1 MAADAAFPDVTAPPI
16 AAPPIA
22 AVVLGAGRGT
32 RMNSARPKVM
42 QKVAGRPMVLHV
54 LDAVRRLR
62 PERELVI
69 VGPDMDDVAAAVAPA
84 TVAVQP
90 VPRGTADAVKSAL
103 PALAGFGAAPAS
115 DADAADVLVVFG
127 DAATIQAETLAALV
141 AARRRAGAALAVLG
155 IHVAGP
161 NRYGR
166 LIKAADG
173 SLERIVEFHDASAAQ
188 KALTL
193 CNSGMMTIAA
203 HRLKGFL
210 AAIGNHNAKG
220 EFYIGDAVALARQQG
235 LATAVLESSDPDN
248 AVGADDR
255 AGLARC
261 EAVIQRRLRQR
272 ALAAGCSMP
281 APDTVHLSWDTA
293 IGPDTTIEPYVVIG
307 SGVAIGQGASVA
319 SFSHLEGCA
328 IGARARIG
336 PHARLRPGASVG
348 EDARVGNFVE
358 VKNARLERGVKVG
371 HLSYIGDAEIG
382 ADANIGAGTITCNW
396 DGAQKHTTRIGKAAF
411 IGSNTALV
419 APVEVGG
426 GAIIGAGSAVTRD
439 VEADALMVERSPQV
453 AHPGRAPILRR
464 RKAARRDR
472 QQG

>member
-1 MAADAAFPDVTAPPI
+1 MADDLTLPAVAAL
-16 AAPPIA
+16 
-22 AVVLGAGRGT
+22 VLGAGRGT

-42 QKVAGRPMVLHV
+42 QKLAGRPMVLHV

-62 PERELVI
+62 PEREV
-69 VGPDMDDVAAAVAPA
+69 VVTGPDMDDVAAAVAPA
-84 TVAVQP
+84 TVAVQA

-103 PALAGFGAAPAS
+103 PALAGFGTE
-115 DADAADVLVVFG
+115 ADGADVLVVFG
-127 DAATIQAETLAALV
+127 DAATIEAETLRDLV
-141 AARRRAGAALAVLG
+141 VARRRAGAALAVLG

-166 LIKAADG
+166 LVKAPDG
-173 SLERIVEFHDASAAQ
+173 SLERIVEFHDASAAE

-193 CNSGMMTIAA
+193 CNSGMMTLAAA
-203 HRLKGFL
+203 HLEGFL
-210 AAIGNHNAKG
+210 AAIGNDNAKG
-220 EFYIGDAVALARQQG
+220 EFYIGDAVALARRQG
-235 LATAVLESSDPDN
+235 LGSAVLESSDPDN

-272 ALAAGCSMP
+272 ALAAGCAMP

-293 IGPDTTIEPYVVIG
+293 IGPDATIEPYVVIG
-307 SGVAIGQGASVA
+307 PGVAIGAGATVA
-319 SFSHLEGCA
+319 SFSHLEGCVV
-328 IGARARIG
+328 GDRAHIG
-336 PHARLRPGASVG
+336 PHARLRPGASIG

-358 VKNARLERGVKVG
+358 VKNARLDRGARAS
-371 HLSYIGDAEIG
+371 HLSYIGDAHIG
-382 ADANIGAGTITCNW
+382 ADANIGAGTVTCNW
-396 DGAQKHTTRIGKAAF
+396 DGFLKHKTRIGEAAF

-419 APVEVGG
+419 APLEIGE
-426 GAIIGAGSAVTRD
+426 GAMVGAGSTVTRD
-439 VEADALMVERSPQV
+439 VEADALVVERAEQV
-453 AHPGRAPILRR
+453 HHSGRAPILRR